1 MGNSNQPPVDT
12 LCKEEWNSYRQEMG
26 GLKLKEGW
34 ALILD
39 DFRNINITHTTSHFL
54 ARFSGIMEN
63 LFLGCK
69 EVVSANVHRELV
81 DVTVKRMETL
91 IQFDHRNHTEREF
104 NKSVRLFRATDD
116 PSYSRK
122 TEMILV
128 MIVRIT
134 VTETNSRNAAKIQ
147 ATTTQRGDLQNQ
159 AHIETAVRLQIR
171 SVKEEQ
177 SEVIVMQNDNNPC

>member
-1 MGNSNQPPVDT
+1 MGNSNQSTVDT
-12 LCKEEWNSYRQEMG
+12 LCKEEWNSYREEMG

-91 IQFDHRNHTEREF
+91 IQFDHRNHTKREF
-104 NKSVRLFRATDD
+104 NKSVRLFRANDD

-134 VTETNSRNAAKIQ
+134 VTETNSAAGNSARIQ
-147 ATTTQRGDLQNQ
+147 ATTTQRERDLQNQ
-159 AHIETAVRLQIR
+159 AHIETAVKLQIKF
-171 SVKEEQ
+171 V
-177 SEVIVMQNDNNPC
+177 V